1 MLLIQPAYAAAV
13 TIICASA
20 AATAAAQ
27 DNFGFDENIFVV
39 GQRQAYQG
47 VFDANEVPSA
57 VQDIDIG
64 IIREVGALNLNDV
77 LDLSAA
83 VSRQNNFGG
92 LWNSFAIRGFS
103 GDENLPSGVLVNGF
117 NAGRGFGGPR
127 DVVGIERVEVLK
139 GPKAALFGRG
149 EPGGAINI
157 VTKRPTFERAGELR
171 FSYGRFDL
179 FRMEVDY
186 DTPIVDDEL
195 AIRLVGF
202 FEDAESFR
210 DTIETQ
216 RVGFYPSVTWK
227 PGENTTVTYELEYTD
242 QEIPFDRGVVAINGV
257 LGDVPRNTFLGE
269 PGDGPMQAEVLG
281 HQFEVQHDFSENW
294 SLLAGIG
301 YRDTS
306 LDGFSTEA
314 ELTGSRQILFN
325 DGQTLTR
332 QRRFRDYDSEYF
344 VMRAELAGDFE
355 AFGIRH
361 RVLVGADYDRFE
373 NELVQQ
379 RYRAPSLAS
388 MPSLEQSYAIDVFSP
403 TYGQFALPDVAP
415 LTDRVETQ
423 KAWGIYI
430 QDQITL
436 TEKLQV
442 RIGGRFDDFSQD
454 FENRRAGT
462 LAQQSENRFSPQA
475 GLVYALNPAFSLY
488 ATYGQGFRP
497 LSGQDFAGNPFD
509 SNKSQAAEI
518 GFKADLFGSISATLS
533 AFWIEQ
539 ENILVA
545 DPTNAGFSAAA
556 GEAQSLGLELDVNAA
571 LPGEMYLWLSYA
583 FIDADFQND
592 NFDVNFGLPIEAGDA
607 LINVPKHQLSLQ
619 LSKDVEFGDV
629 YGSFGGGLLYVGERL
644 GETAT
649 DFTLPSYTTVRV
661 FGQVEPVEGFTLRL
675 DIDNLFNTGFYTN
688 SFSALWVEPGAPRRY
703 RVTAAFA
710 F

>member
-1 MLLIQPAYAAAV
+1 MTINRAILLA
-13 TIICASA
+13 TASLLFGDF
-20 AATAAAQ
+20 AATAQ
-27 DNFGFDENIFVV
+27 DDFGFGETILVT

-47 VFDANEVPSA
+47 IFDANEIPSA
-57 VQDIDIG
+57 IQDIDLG

-77 LDLSAA
+77 LDLSASVA
-83 VSRQNNFGG
+83 RQNNFGG
-92 LWNSFAIRGFS
+92 LWNSFAIRGFA

-179 FRMEVDY
+179 FRMELDY
-186 DTPIVDDEL
+186 DTPVVEDTL

-216 RVGFYPSVTWK
+216 RTGFYPSITWT
-227 PGENTTVTYELEYTD
+227 PGENTAVTYELEYTD
-242 QEIPFDRGVVAINGV
+242 QEIPFDRGVVAVNGDLSV
-257 LGDVPRNTFLGE
+257 IPRNTFLGE
-269 PGDGPMQAEVLG
+269 PGDGPMEAEVLG
-281 HQFEVQHDFSENW
+281 HQFEVQHDFSDAW

-301 YRDTS
+301 YRETS
-306 LDGFSTEA
+306 LDGFSSEA
-314 ELTGSRQILFN
+314 ELSGSRQILPI

-344 VMRAELAGDFE
+344 VLRAELAGDFE
-355 AFGIRH
+355 AFGVRH
-361 RVLVGADYDRFE
+361 RLLIGADYDRFE
-373 NELVQQ
+373 NDLVQL

-388 MPSLEQSYAIDVFSP
+388 MPSLEQSFAIDILNPV
-403 TYGQFALPDVAP
+403 YGAFPLPQVAP
-415 LTDRVETQ
+415 LTDRVEIQ
-423 KAWGIYI
+423 KSLGIYI

-436 TEKLQV
+436 TDDLQI

-462 LAQQSENRFSPQA
+462 LAEQNDTRVSPQA
-475 GLVYALNPAFSLY
+475 GIVYALNPAFSVY

-497 LSGQDFAGNPFD
+497 LTGQDFAGNPFD
-509 SNKSQAAEI
+509 PNKSQAAEL

-539 ENILVA
+539 DNILVA
-545 DPTNAGFSAAA
+545 DPLNAGFSAAA
-556 GEAQSLGLELDVNAA
+556 GQAESLGLELDVNAA

-583 FIDADFQND
+583 FIDAEFQNE
-592 NFDVNFGLPIEAGDA
+592 NRDVNFGLPIAAGDP

-649 DFTLPSYTTVRV
+649 DFTLPSYTTVRI
-661 FGQVEPVEGFTLRL
+661 FGQVEPTEGLTLRL
-675 DIDNLFNTGFYTN
+675 DIDNLFNEEFFTN
-688 SFSALWVEPGAPRRY
+688 SFSSLWVEPGAPRRL
-703 RVTAAFA
+703 RFTASIAF
-710 F
+710 